1 MLSSCAVTPPG
12 GQAVLHYGYR
22 LPKLGHLP
30 LSCPQAMW
38 LAKHL
43 KTNLLTVESLL
54 AMGHS
59 ELAQEARRH
68 YARKRV
74 GLPPPS
80 TWRLRPSFL
89 PPWPACPSLSS
100 PCPLPAPAPPPC
112 PPCPHSPAGA
122 RCGVTAEGGVGSR
135 RMVLEGKWNLTFCR
149 RQALGAGGGPYF
161 QGKRLLGTKFRGERR
176 EFRKFSGIP

>member
-1 MLSSCAVTPPG
+1 
-12 GQAVLHYGYR
+12 
-22 LPKLGHLP
+22 
-30 LSCPQAMW
+30 MW

-89 PPWPACPSLSS
+89 PPVACLPLPVLSL
-100 PCPLPAPAPPPC
+100 PPPRPRALPAPTVLQEP
-112 PPCPHSPAGA
+112 
-122 RCGVTAEGGVGSR
+122 GVG
-135 RMVLEGKWNLTFCR
+135 L
-149 RQALGAGGGPYF
+149 
-161 QGKRLLGTKFRGERR
+161 
-176 EFRKFSGIP
+176 